1 MTGSI
6 RAKVLALFAAL
17 ALVLVLI
24 MNIFPLQFSQNLIVD
39 TTREQ
44 MLSSANFIASA
55 LAPLPTLTE
64 EKISLTLEM
73 LELDRNTRV
82 LVCDASAR
90 VLYDSAQTASLRGKY
105 VLLPEIGQALR
116 SSDVFTCEYRDHA
129 FYSRLA
135 VPIQYNAGP
144 TGTVYLS
151 QTDETQGLYLDS
163 LRMQMRGISLF
174 ICAVLFL
181 AVLLFSN
188 RLSFRFRTLM
198 CGIREMK
205 SGAYGETVEVGGH
218 DELREVADEF
228 NQLSQ
233 RLADTEALRQTF
245 VSDASH
251 ELRTP
256 LSAIRLL
263 TDAILQSEQMD
274 PETVREFM
282 VDIGDEI
289 DRLCR
294 IAEKLLVL
302 TKLDGAQSLALSPVN
317 LTAVAKQVL
326 EALQPLAK
334 EAQITLKSDL
344 TEDLFISADKDGV
357 YQIIFNLAEN
367 AIKYNRAG
375 GFVHLMLFSRD
386 GMCTLLVDDDGIGI
400 PEEHRAHI
408 FERFYRVDKARAR
421 SGKGGTGLGLAIVHK
436 NVQTYHGTIEV
447 GTSASGGTRFTV
459 SFPQITEG
467 GEAHA

>member
-1 MTGSI
+1 
-6 RAKVLALFAAL
+6 
-17 ALVLVLI
+17 
-24 MNIFPLQFSQNLIVD
+24 MNIFPLQFSQNMIVD

-44 MLSSANFIASA
+44 MLSSANFIASS
-55 LAPLPTLTE
+55 LAPLPTLTK

-90 VLYDSAQTASLRGKY
+90 VLYDSAQQVSLADRFL
-105 VLLPEIGQALR
+105 LLPEIGQALL
-116 SSDVFTCEYRDHA
+116 SKDVFFCEYRNRA
-129 FYSRLA
+129 FHSRLA

-144 TGTVYLS
+144 LGVVYLT
-151 QTDETQGLYLDS
+151 QTDATQGLFLES
-163 LRMQMRGISLF
+163 LRSQMRGISVL
-174 ICAVLFL
+174 ICAILFL
-181 AVLLFSN
+181 LVILFSTH
-188 RLSFRFRTLM
+188 LSARFAALLS
-198 CGIREMK
+198 GIRSMK
-205 SGAYGETVEVGGH
+205 RGAYGGTVEVSGS
-218 DELREVADEF
+218 DELSEIADEF

-263 TDAILQSEQMD
+263 TDSILQSDQMD
-274 PETVREFM
+274 LETAKEFM

-289 DRLCR
+289 DRLTR

-302 TKLDGAQSLALSPVN
+302 TKLDGAQSLQFAPVN
-317 LTAVAKQVL
+317 LTAVAEQVL
-326 EALQPLAK
+326 EALEPLAQ

-344 TEDLFISADKDGV
+344 TENQLISADKDGV
-357 YQIIFNLAEN
+357 YQIIFNLTEN
-367 AIKYNRAG
+367 AIKYNRPG
-375 GFVHLMLFSRD
+375 GFVHVMLFPRED
-386 GMCTLLVDDDGIGI
+386 QCTLLVDDDGIGI

-436 NVQTYHGTIEV
+436 NVETYHGTIEV
-447 GTSASGGTRFTV
+447 GASAAGGTRFTV
-459 SFPQITEG
+459 SFPQLTEG